1 MSSQSQINIQLT
13 KGVSYSIVL
22 PVLASKKVDIDHVA
36 TRTWLVPGEK
46 AVVYIVTTPSLSP
59 LEAFSCYCTV
69 TNSEY
74 TAHTEQVANRLQVA
88 SVSVKEETPDMEPF
102 RLPDNRMV
110 FPVRIQVPVIQS
122 RGFFISVFCLRNTNP
137 EPNPLQCF
145 CMQPFSVHWK
155 KFLTPQSVIIQFE
168 ISCVLPEE
176 WSDPIKITSADLKF
190 SEKASD
196 ESELTSSIAIIR
208 SAETSCDLLDRDC
221 VSVAFS
227 LKPLSD
233 IGAMKIAKIPLV
245 FRVTWKAGEKE
256 ITSSFPLN
264 VGEETADLVISAPM
278 IKCEL
283 LKPSVMPLRI
293 TNMRKGVRK
302 ALLCFGSGRIQPMMK
317 NCEIVFEDGEEAK
330 SIEFGFI
337 PLSVGEHQLKIWAE
351 EDGKTVE
358 PMFPIC
364 ISVHKPE

>member
-1 MSSQSQINIQLT
+1 MSSQYNVNVRLT
-13 KGVSYSIVL
+13 QNVSYTIIL
-22 PVLASKKVDIDHVA
+22 PALGSKQVDIDSVA
-36 TRTWLVPGEK
+36 TRDWLVPGEK
-46 AVVYIVTTPSLSP
+46 TVVYVVTSPSLSP

-69 TNSEY
+69 TDSEH
-74 TAHTEQVANRLQVA
+74 TAHTERVPNQLVVA
-88 SVSVKEETPDMEPF
+88 SVAVKEPAPDMAPF

-110 FPVRIQVPVIQS
+110 FPVRIQVPAIQP
-122 RGFFISVFCLRNTNP
+122 RRFLISAFCMRKTEP
-137 EPNPLQCF
+137 EPNPLTCF
-145 CMQPFSVHWK
+145 CLQPFSILWK
-155 KFLTPQSVIIQFE
+155 RFLTPQSVIIQFSIE
-168 ISCVLPEE
+168 CILPSE
-176 WSDPIKITSADLKF
+176 WRDPVEVVGTELKF
-190 SEKASD
+190 SESASD

-208 SAETSCDLLDRDC
+208 SAETKCQLSDHDC
-221 VSVAFS
+221 LSVAFS

-233 IGAMKIAKIPLV
+233 RGAMKIAKIPLV
-245 FRVTWKAGEKE
+245 FMVSWKAGEKE
-256 ITSSFPLN
+256 ITSSFPLK

-283 LKPSVMPLRI
+283 LKPSVMPLRV

-302 ALLCFGSGRIQPMMK
+302 VLLCFGSGRIQPMMK
-317 NCEIVFEDGEEAK
+317 NCEVVFEEGEEAK

-351 EDGKTVE
+351 EDGRTVA